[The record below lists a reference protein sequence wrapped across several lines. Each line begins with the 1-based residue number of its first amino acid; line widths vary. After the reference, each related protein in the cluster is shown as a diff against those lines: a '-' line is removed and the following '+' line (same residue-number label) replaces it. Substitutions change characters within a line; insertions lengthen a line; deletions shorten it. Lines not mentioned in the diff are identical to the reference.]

1 MKNTEIFRSMKRS
14 LWRKA
19 MTVCWMKIRLNNSW
33 QRTRSMEE
41 EAIIDAAADGEAE
54 ASAVDGVAEA
64 SAADGVDTVGAV
76 AGAEDGAEDGDEEC
90 GFRLI

>member
-1 MKNTEIFRSMKRS
+1 MKNTEILRSMKRS

-41 EAIIDAAADGEAE
+41 ETIIDAAADGEAE

-76 AGAEDGAEDGDEEC
+76 GAVAGVEDGDEEC

>member
-1 MKNTEIFRSMKRS
+1 MKNTEILRSMKRS

-76 AGAEDGAEDGDEEC
+76 GAVAGAEDGDEEC